1 MVTTPNPLKPAHIP
15 GQNPNTPE
23 RMPGHTTYFSRDEG
37 WRTSAPWLL
46 AGLLLFLAAL
56 YAFGVIGH

>member
-1 MVTTPNPLKPAHIP
+1 MVTIPNPLKPASIP

-23 RMPGHTTYFSRDEG
+23 RMPGHTTYFSRDGG
-37 WRTSAPWLL
+37 WRKTAPWIL
-46 AGLLLFLAAL
+46 AGLFAFLGAL